1 MLKVITPAQAI
12 NIINSEF
19 KAAKSI
25 VEQVELD
32 FAVGRILAE
41 DIISDEYVPD
51 FDRSTVDGYALH
63 AADTFGCSE
72 AVPAILNLHAEVQM
86 GKAADFILPK
96 GSCSPV
102 PTGGAVPK
110 GVDCVLMLE
119 HAEDYKDGT
128 IGATIPMAAGR
139 NMIYRG
145 DDVQPGKII
154 LSRGR
159 RLKSQDIGALAAIGK
174 SVVPVCRKPK
184 IGIISTGDELV
195 KYCEKPGA
203 GQIRDVNSVLLASR
217 LRAFGAE
224 PVSFGILKDD
234 EELLEATV
242 KKAINIC
249 DAVLI
254 SGGSSVGEKDATA
267 KVISRLGEVIF
278 HGIAMKP
285 GKPTILGKI
294 GEKAVFGLP
303 GHPVAVYF
311 VCELFVLQL
320 VSNMLGKT
328 KEQNTLT
335 AIINENV
342 SANHGRAQYVGV
354 KLKEK
359 DGKITAEVQRS
370 KSGLISTLAET
381 DGFFCIDRD
390 CEGLFKGSEV
400 IVTICE

>member
-110 GVDCVLMLE
+110 GVDCVLMIE

-174 SVVPVCRKPK
+174 SVVPVCR
-184 IGIISTGDELV
+184 
-195 KYCEKPGA
+195 
-203 GQIRDVNSVLLASR
+203 
-217 LRAFGAE
+217 
-224 PVSFGILKDD
+224 
-234 EELLEATV
+234 
-242 KKAINIC
+242 
-249 DAVLI
+249 
-254 SGGSSVGEKDATA
+254 
-267 KVISRLGEVIF
+267 
-278 HGIAMKP
+278 
-285 GKPTILGKI
+285 
-294 GEKAVFGLP
+294 
-303 GHPVAVYF
+303 
-311 VCELFVLQL
+311 
-320 VSNMLGKT
+320 
-328 KEQNTLT
+328 
-335 AIINENV
+335 
-342 SANHGRAQYVGV
+342 
-354 KLKEK
+354 
-359 DGKITAEVQRS
+359 
-370 KSGLISTLAET
+370 
-381 DGFFCIDRD
+381 
-390 CEGLFKGSEV
+390 
-400 IVTICE
+400 